1 MKTLISRFVT
11 KNEPFEAI
19 DALSEDNRHSL
30 LEFLID
36 QGSNTPQLQLL
47 YKRVTEFVFP
57 ENEFVAEFSLVQL
70 YLELEWFLI
79 YKDPRYIGKEE
90 KLRDL
95 VKTKFPKLINSNAF
109 LPLYTIKKNQEVALF
124 HNFLMLVAHTFNR
137 ENRSEKIASRWLAML
152 KFISATNTEGNIVK
166 QINTLR
172 KFRECAQ
179 GVYHELIDTFG
190 KEWVNAIFAKCHS
203 EFTSYYIHIKTV
215 KCLDDLLPK
224 NLEGNPN
231 VSLENLIK
239 PNGIS
244 GHNDYLNEKKLNAD
258 VKSNGRSDLSD
269 QKVLNGH
276 KVLND
281 PSEYN
286 GEIGFN
292 GSDHTNGRNGVIKMN
307 PIQEVGKKEIL
318 ENILDGFVLFD
329 RFARIID
336 FNENALKILGVN
348 EETLRTQTI
357 LDFLPNKL
365 SQDLKKDLEKSNPS
379 IANIVIGKRQETILK
394 QWGGTTDD
402 YEITITNNYT
412 EGDDTFSIF
421 LKNITNKIDTL
432 KSIRE
437 AKINAERTAKAK
449 STFLSNMSHE
459 IRTPLNVIL
468 GLSELINK
476 NDHIDEKLLRKNID
490 GIDFSAKNLL
500 SIVNDILDFS
510 KIEAGKLTIQSIDFN
525 LRKLVT
531 TLADGFEIKA
541 LEKGLKL
548 VANIDPDI
556 PSIVIGD
563 QFRLNQI
570 LTNLISNAIKFT
582 QTGEI
587 KINVALVSQK
597 DEEIGLQF
605 NVVDT
610 GIGIAEDKLDKI
622 FDSFYQLDN
631 PESPKVTGTGLGLAI
646 TKELIHLQ
654 DGVLNASSVVG
665 EGSNFV
671 FLLTFKRSKLKGLAN
686 LIPTFTK
693 SNKKLNGLKVLVA
706 EDNKMNQF
714 YIKQLLKKLDVETDI
729 AENGQEAVKM
739 FQNSDYYYDLVL
751 MDMHMPIMDGIEAI
765 SLIRKSKKYSM
776 KKTSIVACSA
786 DVFPEARKNAIKAGI
801 DFYLTKP
808 LSEEALKEVL
818 NWLISDDQID
828 PQATTDKEMIKTPS
842 SEVKSSNV
850 DINHLKETFDNDEEF
865 IISLLEVFTK
875 ITPDDYKSMR
885 NCIERE
891 YYMRASSLAHKM
903 KSSFMNLGMTI
914 HGHHLQQIESSL
926 LKKEGVKEAKKH
938 LTAFSSLYTRTLLE
952 VNILLIELRQ
962 K

>member
-1 MKTLISRFVT
+1 MKTIISRFVT
-11 KNEPFEAI
+11 KNEPTNLD
-19 DALSEDNRHSL
+19 DALSENDRHSL

-36 QGSNTPQLQLL
+36 QGSNTTQLQQLD
-47 YKRVTEFVFP
+47 KRVTEFVFP
-57 ENEFVAEFSLVQL
+57 KNEFIAELSLVQL

-79 YKDPRYIGKEE
+79 YKDPRYISKEE
-90 KLRDL
+90 KLREL
-95 VKTKFPKLINSNAF
+95 VKSKFPELTQTNAF
-109 LPLYTIKKNQEVALF
+109 LPLFTIKKNQEIALF
-124 HNFLMLVAHTFNR
+124 RNFLTLVAKTFER
-137 ENRSEKIASRWLAML
+137 ENRSEKLASRWLAML
-152 KFISATNTEGNIVK
+152 NFIFSPNTDDNIVR

-172 KFRECAQ
+172 KFRECTQ
-179 GVYHELIDTFG
+179 GIYHELIDSFG
-190 KEWVNAIFAKCHS
+190 KEWVEAIFAKCHS
-203 EFTSYYIHIKTV
+203 EFISYYIHLKTIN
-215 KCLDDLLPK
+215 CINDLLPK
-224 NLEGNPN
+224 NLEESHS

-244 GHNDYLNEKKLNAD
+244 SHNGLNVAD
-258 VKSNGRSDLSD
+258 KDNHDI
-269 QKVLNGH
+269 
-276 KVLND
+276 VLND
-281 PSEYN
+281 QDV
-286 GEIGFN
+286 FN
-292 GSDHTNGRNGVIKMN
+292 SAHKTNGQNGLKGSNGINDLNRHNGIIEMKL
-307 PIQEVGKKEIL
+307 PQEVGKKEIL
-318 ENILDGFVLFD
+318 ENILDGFILFD
-329 RFARIID
+329 KYGSIID
-336 FNENALKILGVN
+336 YNDNVLKILGVS
-348 EETLRTQTI
+348 EEALKSQTI
-357 LDFLPNKL
+357 LEFLPNKL
-365 SQDLKKDLEKSNPS
+365 SQDLKKDLDKTDPS
-379 IANIVIGKRQETILK
+379 IRNIVIGKRQETILK

-402 YEITITNNYT
+402 YEITITNNYS
-412 EGDDTFSIF
+412 EGEDTYSIF
-421 LKNITNKIDTL
+421 LKNIANKIDTL

-468 GLSELINK
+468 GLSEIINK
-476 NDHIDEKLLRKNID
+476 SDLIDEKQLRKNID

-510 KIEAGKLTIQSIDFN
+510 KIEAGKLTIQSMDFN
-525 LRKLVT
+525 LRKLMG

-541 LEKGLKL
+541 REKGLNL
-548 VANIDPDI
+548 VAHIDSDI
-556 PSIVIGD
+556 PNIVIGD
-563 QFRLNQI
+563 QYRLNQI

-587 KINVALVSQK
+587 KINVNLVSQK

-610 GIGIAEDKLDKI
+610 GIGIAEDKLDRI
-622 FDSFYQLDN
+622 FDSFYQLEN
-631 PESPKVTGTGLGLAI
+631 PDSPKVTGTGLGLAI

-654 DGVLNASSVVG
+654 NGVLNASSI
-665 EGSNFV
+665 EGKGSDFV
-671 FLLTFKRSKLKGLAN
+671 FLLTFKRSKLKGLADS
-686 LIPTFTK
+686 IPTFTK

-714 YIKQLLKKLDVETDI
+714 YIKQLLKKLDVEVDI

-739 FQNSDYYYDLVL
+739 FQNSDFYYDLVL

-776 KKTSIVACSA
+776 KKTSLVACSA

-818 NWLISDDQID
+818 HWLISDDQFD
-828 PQATTDKEMIKTPS
+828 TKTTSDKEMIKTPN
-842 SEVKSSNV
+842 SEVKNSNV
-850 DINHLKETFDNDEEF
+850 DINQLKETFDNDEEF
-865 IISLLEVFTK
+865 IISLLEVFIK
-875 ITPDDYKSMR
+875 ITPEDYKSMR

-903 KSSFMNLGMTI
+903 KSSFMNLGMTK
-914 HGHHLQQIESSL
+914 HGHHLQQIESNL
-926 LKKEGVKEAKKH
+926 LKKDGVKEAKKH

-952 VNILLIELRQ
+952 VNILLIELKQ

>member
-1 MKTLISRFVT
+1 MRTLISHFVS
-11 KNEPFEAI
+11 KNEPTDLGDVSSRNNKHA
-19 DALSEDNRHSL
+19 L
-30 LEFLID
+30 LEYLIGL
-36 QGSNTPQLQLL
+36 GSKTNKLQQLD
-47 YKRVTEFVFP
+47 KRVKDFVFP
-57 ENEFVAEFSLVQL
+57 KNEFIAELSLVQL

-79 YKDPRYIGKEE
+79 YKDPRYISKEE
-90 KLRDL
+90 KLREL
-95 VKTKFPKLINSNAF
+95 VKSKFPELTQTNAF
-109 LPLYTIKKNQEVALF
+109 LPLFTIKKNQEIALF
-124 HNFLMLVAHTFNR
+124 YNFLTLVAKTFER
-137 ENRSEKIASRWLAML
+137 ENRSEKLASRWLAML
-152 KFISATNTEGNIVK
+152 NFIFSPNTDDNIVR

-172 KFRECAQ
+172 KFRECTQ
-179 GVYHELIDTFG
+179 GIYHELIDSFR
-190 KEWVNAIFAKCHS
+190 KEWVDAIFAKCHS
-203 EFTSYYIHIKTV
+203 EFTSYYIHLKTV
-215 KCLDDLLPK
+215 KCISDLLPE
-224 NLEGNPN
+224 NLEGNHN
-231 VSLENLIK
+231 ISLENLIK

-244 GHNDYLNEKKLNAD
+244 SHNDLNVAYKENHEIVLYDQEVLDSDHKTDGQNGLNG
-258 VKSNGRSDLSD
+258 SNG
-269 QKVLNGH
+269 
-276 KVLND
+276 
-281 PSEYN
+281 
-286 GEIGFN
+286 IN
-292 GSDHTNGRNGVIKMN
+292 GSNNHNGIIEMK
-307 PIQEVGKKEIL
+307 PPQEVGKKEIL

-329 RFARIID
+329 KHARILD
-336 FNENALKILGVN
+336 YNENALKILGVSD
-348 EETLRTQTI
+348 EALKAQTI

-365 SQDLKKDLEKSNPS
+365 SHALKKDLDKTDPS
-379 IANIVIGKRQETILK
+379 IPNVVIGKRQETILK

-402 YEITITNNYT
+402 YEITITNNYS
-412 EGDDTFSIF
+412 EGEDTYSIF
-421 LKNITNKIDTL
+421 LKNIANKIDTL

-468 GLSELINK
+468 GLSEIINK
-476 NDHIDEKLLRKNID
+476 SDLIDESQLRKNID

-510 KIEAGKLTIQSIDFN
+510 KIEAGKLTIQSMDFN
-525 LRKLVT
+525 LRKLVSS
-531 TLADGFEIKA
+531 LADGFEIKA
-541 LEKGLKL
+541 REKGLRL
-548 VANIDPDI
+548 VANIDTDI
-556 PSIVIGD
+556 PNIVVGD

-610 GIGIAEDKLDKI
+610 GIGIAEDKLDRI
-622 FDSFYQLDN
+622 FDSFYQLEN

-654 DGVLNASSVVG
+654 NGVLNASSI
-665 EGSNFV
+665 EGKGSDFV

-686 LIPTFTK
+686 SIPTFAK
-693 SNKKLNGLKVLVA
+693 SDKKLNGLKVLVA

-714 YIKQLLKKLDVETDI
+714 YIKQLLKKLDVAVDI

-739 FQNSDYYYDLVL
+739 FQNSDFYYDLVL

-776 KKTSIVACSA
+776 KKTSLVACSA

-808 LSEEALKEVL
+808 LSEDALKEVL
-818 NWLISDDQID
+818 NWLISDDQFD
-828 PQATTDKEMIKTPS
+828 TKTTSDKDMIKTPN
-842 SEVKSSNV
+842 SEVKNSNV
-850 DINHLKETFDNDEEF
+850 DINQLKETFDNDEEF
-865 IISLLEVFTK
+865 IISLLEVFIK
-875 ITPDDYKSMR
+875 ITPEDYKSMR

-903 KSSFMNLGMTI
+903 KSSFMNLGMTK

-938 LTAFSSLYTRTLLE
+938 LAAFSSLYTRTLLE